1 MASTADASKAEAP
14 RPHLL
19 KGNAGAASNESPEE
33 ATEAKPAVEA
43 VAEQGARGM
52 GDVGNA
58 GDVQA
63 DSQRRRVA
71 HTTTNAAIKSWSEL
85 ICLGLMLVACFY
97 FFIVGLGLMGD
108 AFGVLRGYLA
118 RTEMFVG
125 IGHFV
130 AWLTVGFLVTVII
143 PSAFLCTCVVFFL
156 VGIGR
161 LSVQAAIPI
170 VMGGHCGSSVAITWL
185 LDDGDDWHLDGGIV
199 YLIISVTLL
208 LIGVP
213 VFLVNALYY
222 AVGICA
228 YAVGICVVLHTICI
242 VPLLCAP
249 VFAIWCFMGW
259 LVLEVLLLILFY
271 FLLSIAKSG
280 IVMYLFLPKKSQGRP
295 DTFHDRG
302 MSIIVFEIIVFMIVN
317 DISNCLDYAD
327 TYIMVAAG
335 PLVRSLK
342 QGIVETGPRWRYEHG
357 EIVPKPARRRDDRR
371 QQHKAHEASAKKAW
385 RAAAE
390 REAVAKYWTMDEIKE
405 LALKAQTSV
414 ILKKF
419 RRGFR
424 LLEKKNEAATKNSRE
439 EERKAC
445 IIEAYRKGQAS
456 KQAAYKTR
464 RIRKRKVKKAP
475 KAAPRDGAVQQQIRL
490 LERRRTNTVGK
501 KIRPF
506 ERLAIAI
513 RDHVLEGLK
522 VWQVWINLDDLGTE
536 VYTERNWCIRGLYTT
551 CLQSA
556 PASSAEEPGQWR
568 MVEKR
573 GNKDDPRE
581 GIPSSSGEE
590 VGRPRTHGEYLR
602 ELWRFYD
609 DVEGIR
615 QWEQEVLAL
624 IDGGDNDV
632 HLRYSRPHKVDIH
645 LHKSKGK
652 AREEQKRKKK
662 QEAAA
667 KKAVKKS
674 QQDEAVADEKKAPKV
689 KDQAQK
695 EAQRKDQQQAAKK
708 PKNHK
713 KSKKAERASEAKDA
727 AREAEED
734 LWAEQQPE
742 LWARKEAE
750 RHSVEESEEERLQD
764 DEEQEPA
771 EELSEL
777 AMQSSSSN
785 ATQNRAGTETKVKVL
800 HQLSKTTLCNFFA
813 AGSCP
818 NGADCKFAHGTQELQ
833 SKPNFCKT
841 SICKAWKAGKCKKT
855 AAKCQFAHGYSDIRT
870 TSGFDGKSGGAAEDQ
885 RKKRSEVSRRHAEK
899 SKPSAGGEGPCAEE
913 STDHQHLLVAPE
925 PRPAESQKPE
935 ESPSPSASTV
945 SSLRPR
951 SKSSDSV
958 NDSVAVSWA
967 TPLGSKVRWAD
978 LSDDDMS
985 DSEQPEVPRSYSALS
1000 QVSTAWSSCGSEAS
1014 SVATASSG
1022 VQDEVQ
1028 AFTDAAHSQLSQ
1040 TRQPCVLNINNMLTA
1055 ERTSADST
1063 TTQTPPCF
1071 GGMQQQHR
1079 IVMVPVL
1086 VPEQYFMA
1094 PAFSTAA
1101 PAAAFDVMSQHDNM
1115 LPAGGLEA

>member
-667 KKAVKKS
+667 KKAQKDAHGKAKKQAACNAHTETKVERAEHEAVEAAGLEAVKKS

-750 RHSVEESEEERLQD
+750 RHSAEESEEEP
-764 DEEQEPA
+764 EEQPKEEPA
-771 EELSEL
+771 EEVE
-777 AMQSSSSN
+777 
-785 ATQNRAGTETKVKVL
+785 
-800 HQLSKTTLCNFFA
+800 
-813 AGSCP
+813 
-818 NGADCKFAHGTQELQ
+818 HGT
-833 SKPNFCKT
+833 
-841 SICKAWKAGKCKKT
+841 I
-855 AAKCQFAHGYSDIRT
+855 
-870 TSGFDGKSGGAAEDQ
+870 
-885 RKKRSEVSRRHAEK
+885 
-899 SKPSAGGEGPCAEE
+899 
-913 STDHQHLLVAPE
+913 
-925 PRPAESQKPE
+925 
-935 ESPSPSASTV
+935 
-945 SSLRPR
+945 
-951 SKSSDSV
+951 
-958 NDSVAVSWA
+958 
-967 TPLGSKVRWAD
+967 
-978 LSDDDMS
+978 
-985 DSEQPEVPRSYSALS
+985 
-1000 QVSTAWSSCGSEAS
+1000 VSTAAAPQVWSIEGGRDEDLEEARLDLRPVGSHPPERPAASPISSREEA
-1014 SVATASSG
+1014 TG
-1022 VQDEVQ
+1022 VQGDAENVQICRVNRMSEEFVQ
-1028 AFTDAAHSQLSQ
+1028 ALQ
-1040 TRQPCVLNINNMLTA
+1040 
-1055 ERTSADST
+1055 
-1063 TTQTPPCF
+1063 
-1071 GGMQQQHR
+1071 
-1079 IVMVPVL
+1079 
-1086 VPEQYFMA
+1086 
-1094 PAFSTAA
+1094 
-1101 PAAAFDVMSQHDNM
+1101 
-1115 LPAGGLEA
+1115 GGLELDDERVMQAVRPSGRYGRLKAVWVFVWPQQYDKVLGALRASPFKAYTSYIVISKDLVPLLQRVVDGLVAKPQVVDGLVKKRLRVRIKDTSSYLEHIRLSLLRLISHSSLLRDVQ